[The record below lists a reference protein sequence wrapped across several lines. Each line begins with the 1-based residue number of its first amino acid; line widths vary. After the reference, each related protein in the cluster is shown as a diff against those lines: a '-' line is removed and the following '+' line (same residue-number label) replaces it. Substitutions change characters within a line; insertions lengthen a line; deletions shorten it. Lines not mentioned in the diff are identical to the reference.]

1 MLVALRWWTNLKALE
16 AAGRSESE
24 AAAKA
29 AAAAAEAAANS
40 ELTDE
45 QMTQEVELLS
55 LAREPCIL

>member
-1 MLVALRWWTNLKALE
+1 MLVALRWWSNIKASQ
-16 AAGRSESE
+16 AAERSEAE

-45 QMTQEVELLS
+45 QMAQEVELLS
-55 LAREPCIL
+55 LARDPCIL